1 MSEAVFRPLADF
13 AEKVELAVGFRTAEL
28 SASVRALSM
37 QPWRS
42 GGAESL
48 TRPVVLVRR
57 QRSIEQVQEASPVA
71 LRRLVASGA
80 AWEREP
86 VVDTRIDLAS

>member
-1 MSEAVFRPLADF
+1 MAAAGYGVAMAPESMRRLGVSEVVFRPLADF

-48 TRPVVLVRR
+48 TRPVVL
-57 QRSIEQVQEASPVA
+57 
-71 LRRLVASGA
+71 
-80 AWEREP
+80 
-86 VVDTRIDLAS
+86 